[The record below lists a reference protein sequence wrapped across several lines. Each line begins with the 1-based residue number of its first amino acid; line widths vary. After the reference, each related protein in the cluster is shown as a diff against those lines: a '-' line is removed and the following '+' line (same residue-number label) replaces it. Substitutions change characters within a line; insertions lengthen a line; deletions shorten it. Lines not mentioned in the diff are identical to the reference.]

1 MQNVV
6 INIIVSQNP
15 ETAFCIAELFYY
27 SFSVEKRRKKENK
40 KTNKKKSEKV
50 TGRIK
55 KWKAKRIK
63 ETCSFM

>member
-1 MQNVV
+1 LYHR
-6 INIIVSQNP
+6 
-15 ETAFCIAELFYY
+15 TLKLLFVLLNYY

>member
-15 ETAFCIAELFYY
+15 ETAFCIAELLQF
-27 SFSVEKRRKKENK
+27 FSRKEEEKRKQKNK
-40 KTNKKKSEKV
+40 QKKSEKV